1 MVDKL
6 RKPKQP
12 KGLSRLFYR
21 LPIILYRMG
30 LGQLMGE
37 RFLLL
42 EHRGRRTGLVRRAV
56 LEIIRHDPNVGA
68 YYVVSG
74 FSERA
79 DWFRN
84 IKHHPDVQIQVGKK
98 VHSAIAVILD
108 GERASAEV
116 LDYAERNPTLI
127 KFLAKSLLGYH
138 LGDDKEDLLELA
150 RNLQVVRFHILS
162 ESSK

>member
-1 MVDKL
+1 VADKL

-12 KGLSRLFYR
+12 KGLSRLLYR
-21 LPIILYRMG
+21 LPIILYRLG
-30 LGQLMGE
+30 LGHLMGG

-42 EHRGRRTGLVRRAV
+42 EHQGRKTGLVRRAV
-56 LEIIRHDPNVGA
+56 LEIIRHDPTVGV

-84 IKHHPDVQIQVGKK
+84 IKRNPDVQIQVGKK
-98 VHSAIAVILD
+98 AHSAIAVILD

-127 KFLAKSLLGYH
+127 KLLAKSLLGYQ
-138 LGDDKEDLLELA
+138 LGDEKEDLLEFA
-150 RNLQVVRFHILS
+150 RHLQVVRFHILF
-162 ESSK
+162 EGSK

>member
-1 MVDKL
+1 MTDRL

-21 LPIILYRMG
+21 LPIILYRVG
-30 LGQLMGE
+30 LGHLMGE

-42 EHRGRRTGLVRRAV
+42 EHQGRRTSKVRRAV
-56 LEIIRHDPNVGA
+56 LEIIRHDPTVGV

-74 FSERA
+74 FGERS

-84 IKHHPDVQIQVGKK
+84 IKANPDVNIRVGNKPYS
-98 VHSAIAVILD
+98 VIAVILD
-108 GERASAEV
+108 RERASAEI

-127 KFLAKSLLGYH
+127 KLLAKSLLGYQ
-138 LGDDKEDLLELA
+138 LSDDKEDLLELA

-162 ESSK
+162 EGSS